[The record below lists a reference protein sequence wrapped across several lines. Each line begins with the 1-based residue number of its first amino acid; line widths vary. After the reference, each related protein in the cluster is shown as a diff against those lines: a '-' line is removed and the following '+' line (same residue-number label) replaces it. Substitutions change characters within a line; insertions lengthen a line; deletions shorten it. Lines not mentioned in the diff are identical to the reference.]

1 MRRFDF
7 PWAALAGAL
16 ITLAVMTAWRA
27 VPADDSCPVD
37 KVITVAGGRDVSTD
51 RQRHKAID
59 AWRGPAGERARLR
72 ELSGVADLQH
82 SQLIAS
88 AQSRGCDDDVYILDV
103 QWIPEFAR
111 GRYITAIDP
120 DTVELG
126 RFLPVLR
133 AAGRYDGTLW
143 SVPFNTDA
151 ALLYYRADLLSQAGL
166 RPPRSWTELW
176 RQARTL
182 PSRPE
187 TGLTGG
193 YTAQL
198 APYEGLTVNAL
209 ELIWG
214 AGGDVVDGRGNVT
227 VDRPPARRALQ
238 QLIDGLGG
246 ERPLISRAALD
257 HHEDSSIREF
267 ESGAVAFM
275 RNWPY
280 AYGALA
286 NNPDMRG
293 RFGVTTLPGA
303 SVLGG
308 QNLAVAASSPE
319 KGAALSLIAH
329 LTGVEAQRRLF
340 TCGGFAPVRGEVYAA
355 PGECPDQPTTPGR
368 DRVVRHVPD
377 TAMLRRAVETA
388 RPRPAGPYYNEFSRT
403 LQRRLHE
410 RLQCLDLS
418 VCDQSADL
426 KSFTDSLAD
435 DLRRSLRGH

>member
-16 ITLAVMTAWRA
+16 VTLAVLTTWRA
-27 VPADDSCPVD
+27 WPADGGCGAD
-37 KVITVAGGRDVSTD
+37 KVITVAGGRDVSAD
-51 RQRHKAID
+51 RQRQKVID
-59 AWRGPAGERARLR
+59 AWRGPAGERARFR

-88 AQSRGCDDDVYILDV
+88 AQSRGCDDDVYILDL

-111 GRYITAIDP
+111 GGYITAIEP
-120 DTVELG
+120 GKVQLG
-126 RFLPVLR
+126 RFLPVLK
-133 AAGRYDGTLW
+133 AAGRYDGRLW

-151 ALLYYRADLLSQAGL
+151 GLLYYRADLLTRAGL
-166 RPPRSWTELW
+166 RPPRTWTELW

-182 PSRPE
+182 LSTGG
-187 TGLTGG
+187 TGLNGG
-193 YTAQL
+193 YAAQL
-198 APYEGLTVNAL
+198 AAYEGLTVNAL

-214 AGGDVVDGRGNVT
+214 AGGDLIDARGNVT
-227 VDRPPARRALQ
+227 VNGAPARRALQ
-238 QLIDGLGG
+238 QLIADLSG
-246 ERPLISRAALD
+246 ERPLIPRAALD
-257 HHEDSSIREF
+257 DHEDGSIREF

-280 AYGALA
+280 AYGTLA

-308 QNLAVAASSPE
+308 QNLAIAESSPE
-319 KGAALSLIAH
+319 KAAALSLIAH

-340 TCGGFAPVRGEVYAA
+340 TCGGFAPVRGEVYEA
-355 PGECPDQPTTPGR
+355 PGKCPDQLTTPAR
-368 DRVVRHVPD
+368 DRVTRHVPD
-377 TAMLRRAVETA
+377 ASMLRRAVEQA
-388 RPRPAGPYYNEFSRT
+388 RPRPARPYYTEFSRT

-418 VCDQSADL
+418 VCDRSAD
-426 KSFTDSLAD
+426 FQIFADSLAD